1 MTNLLQMSV
10 FTSFMLAQFPAIAA
24 TDYEIEAASND
35 ETFIHHQ
42 WRSFQGADLLLGMG
56 ER

>member
-35 ETFIHHQ
+35 GSAPGD
-42 WRSFQGADLLLGMG
+42 RQGVDGASPL
-56 ER
+56 R